1 MIPGVSPIG
10 TSRGD
15 APEIPPGIH
24 IRLLKGVLS
33 MQNRQP
39 GRPSRVFGVLAAL
52 LLCISATA
60 HPLLAEGAIFGV
72 PNGATNP
79 NGWFLLTGTSAS
91 NNDGDT
97 VHEMTFK
104 IEVTGTTLDVRV
116 FDAGSSGARDLTRGS
131 GNTTTTYTLRNPA
144 GGILANVVVT
154 TDTATTQNSFARLTA
169 TGFQAIGSSAPFAG
183 LQPGLYSLRVAMGTN
198 TRVNGFGLSIP
209 NYQVYTSTDVPAGPE
224 DGQLIG
230 GTLNSDSAPLANMTQ
245 PMIMYPYIDRGCD
258 LTTTNF
264 DMDWPVGAGAGSSG
278 SIISRLGT
286 SSALTMSGG
295 TVPVDNNVII
305 FPPATQAQ
313 DYGIW
318 RLNNNHGT
326 QQNLVDWRIA
336 DYTGVT
342 IVGANLPH
350 EPNAPFRIYLPADG
364 SLPGAPVAP
373 LEPRLEQSLTP
384 IGGANPPAA
393 TMTSYYAVNI
403 ALTNPTA
410 SAITSVTLTA
420 NVPGGQV
427 LYESSNP
434 PLITAGAQVTGG
446 GSVSSQPADGGS
458 GNVVATWAS
467 VASGATV
474 SLSYYLAVTPAGGGA
489 VNVTPTPA
497 SGDATRVTYTPAFSS
512 VTYPRTENMGPLC
525 QLAIQASTAV
535 PNAVALASLEA
546 DRRAGGVHLDW
557 ATDAEW
563 ANLGFN
569 VYRAEGPAGAYVQL
583 NRDLILGQGTSSL
596 RARYLVIDASAR
608 PDRAY
613 AYLLEDVER
622 TGVRTLHGP
631 AHVAAGAM
639 TPGAPDYSLYDRV
652 ATSAGELDPTM
663 LIALGGGG
671 LAPETPVGPVASA
684 PVTQSPPGSA
694 IGPNPLPA
702 PVADA
707 PSSIVRVLREDAD
720 GLTLELSSRHA
731 VLSGVVL
738 DGTAYTDVRVPGFSQ
753 LADPGKPALPVI
765 GVPVRIP
772 DVADVSVTVEREQ
785 WKPAGTAALPAP
797 APEWSLDA
805 EGELQ
810 ATYQADPGTYGAAGV
825 YPDAPLQTAGSVRQ
839 GEDRIL
845 VLTFKPVKWD
855 PATGALLQARKLRVR
870 LAFAGRGS
878 SAAMAD
884 PDARRENQFW
894 LAAQGAVK
902 IAVSEKGLQRVSGE
916 ALIAAGIP
924 AGTDPRRLALYTG
937 GAEVALRAPGEA
949 DGVLDPADDFYFYGE
964 ALESAQAQARTY
976 WLVAGNLAGLRM
988 EAIDAAPRGA
998 PSSETTT
1005 PAVARLEKNLV
1016 YVPFVLNGETSN
1028 FVGDFIFLN
1037 PRDQTLTLAGV
1048 TGASAEL
1055 RVRIQGA
1062 TSDSN
1067 VNPDHHV
1074 RISVNGVDVG
1084 DAHWDGFDAFEG
1096 SFPVPPGALVD
1107 GSNQIRFTPVADTG
1121 AVFDFDYI
1129 DWLELSHTRSLA
1141 DAGAALDL
1149 EAGAPGDRTVSG
1161 LSGGAPAI
1169 LDVSDP
1175 RAPRWLTGAAFD
1187 SGTGSVTFHA
1197 EGGGPHHLV
1206 ASPDGVKLP
1215 QALWRDVPSQL
1226 NESSGLDWLAIAHGS
1241 LVEGTLPL
1249 SALRAGEGLRAAVA
1263 NVQDVYDEFG
1273 NGDPDPQAIKD
1284 YLDWQYTRGGAP
1296 RLRYVLLVG
1305 DASYDPRN
1313 YLKGSNSNLVPTKLL
1328 DGTFVEHASDNWFAA
1343 FLGDEALPDV
1353 AIGRLPVKDTAQ
1365 LQTVV
1370 SKLSGYAALP
1380 TGSDWQRRTL
1390 FVADDGFR
1398 AFHAGEAALFEGAMS
1413 SMAAALP
1420 PGFDALSIPMSQIPE
1435 ADQAAVTR
1443 QGILDALDAGVLMAA
1458 YAGHGGIT
1466 LWADEVVFRSSDL
1479 AQVSNLDRLPF
1490 VVVLNCLNGF
1500 FHGPTGDALGESLL
1514 FKADGGAVAA
1524 FAPTSVSPIGG
1535 QSLMGEAISR
1545 AIFRES
1551 EPRIGDALVR
1561 ARTAMLGLE
1570 FFDDFSNSWVL
1581 LGDPATRLAFEPE
1594 PIADAGRDQTLTG
1607 KGRARLDGRG
1617 SGGVP
1622 GALSYGWRI
1631 ISQPS
1636 GSLPKLKN
1644 AGSAT
1649 PEIQMDAAGEYLVEL
1664 VVSQAGRTSLPD
1676 TVKVLILPKPNG
1688 KPAPIDP
1695 DNPI

>member
-1 MIPGVSPIG
+1 
-10 TSRGD
+10 
-15 APEIPPGIH
+15 
-24 IRLLKGVLS
+24 

-39 GRPSRVFGVLAAL
+39 GRPSRFFGVLAAL
-52 LLCISATA
+52 LLSIFATA
-60 HPLLAEGAIFGV
+60 NPYIAEAAIFGV
-72 PNGATNP
+72 PNGAVDP
-79 NGWFLLTGTSAS
+79 NGWLLLDGTSSS

-104 IEVTGTTLDVRV
+104 IEVTGTTLDVQV

-131 GNTTTTYTLRNPA
+131 GDTSTTYTLRNPA
-144 GGILANVVVT
+144 GGILANVAVT
-154 TDTATTQNSFARLTA
+154 TDSATTQNALARLTA
-169 TGFQAIGSSAPFAG
+169 TGFQAIGSSAPFSG
-183 LQPGLYSLRVAMGTN
+183 LQPGLYELRVAMGNN
-198 TRVNGFGLSIP
+198 TRVNGFGLNIP
-209 NYQVYTSTDVPAGPE
+209 NYQVYTSTDVPTGAE

-230 GTLNSDSAPLANMTQ
+230 GTLNSDSAPLANVTQ
-245 PMIMYPYIDRGCD
+245 PMIMYPYVDRGCD
-258 LTTTNF
+258 LTTTNY
-264 DMDWPVGAGAGSSG
+264 DMDWPVGAGAGSTG
-278 SIISRLGT
+278 ALISRLGT
-286 SSALTMSGG
+286 STALTMSGG
-295 TVPVDNNVII
+295 TVPVDNNVNVV
-305 FPPATQAQ
+305 PLATQAQ

-318 RLNNNHGT
+318 RLNNDLGT

-336 DYTGVT
+336 DYTGLTV
-342 IVGANLPH
+342 VGANLPH
-350 EPNAPFRIYLPADG
+350 EPDAPFRIYLPADG
-364 SLPGAPVAP
+364 SLPGTPVAP

-384 IGGANPPAA
+384 LGGANPPAA
-393 TMTSYYAVNI
+393 GMTSYYAVNV

-427 LYESSNP
+427 VYESSNP

-446 GSVSSQPADGGS
+446 GSVTSEPADGGS
-458 GNVVATWAS
+458 GDVVATWAS

-474 SLSYYLAVTPAGGGA
+474 SLSYFLAVTPSGAGA

-497 SGDATRVTYTPAFSS
+497 SGNATRVTYTPAFSS
-512 VTYPRTENMGPLC
+512 VTYPGTESMGPLC

-535 PNAVALASLEA
+535 PNAVSLASLEA
-546 DRRAGGVHLDW
+546 QRHAGGVHLDW

-569 VYRAEGPAGAYVQL
+569 VYRAEGPAGAYEQL
-583 NRDLILGQGTSSL
+583 NRDLILGHGTSSL
-596 RARYLVIDASAR
+596 RARYLFIDATAR

-631 AHVAAGAM
+631 AHVAAGAIAPG
-639 TPGAPDYSLYDRV
+639 TPDLSVYDHVSTNGGTLGRTALLALGSGGLSPNGNGGPGA
-652 ATSAGELDPTM
+652 T
-663 LIALGGGG
+663 
-671 LAPETPVGPVASA
+671 A
-684 PVTQSPPGSA
+684 PVSQSPPGA
-694 IGPNPLPA
+694 AGGGYPLPA
-702 PVADA
+702 PAA
-707 PSSIVRVLREDAD
+707 ESPSSLVRILREDAD
-720 GLTLELSSRHA
+720 GMTLELSSRHA

-738 DGTAYTDVRVPGFSQ
+738 DGIAYTDVSVPGFSQ
-753 LADPGKPALPVI
+753 LAEPGKPALPVI
-765 GVPVRIP
+765 GVPIKIP

-785 WKPAGTAALPAP
+785 WKPAGIAALPAP

-805 EGELQ
+805 GGELQ
-810 ATYQADPGTYGAAGV
+810 ASYQADPGTYEAAGV
-825 YPDAPLQTAGSVRQ
+825 FPDAPLQAAGSVRQ
-839 GEDRIL
+839 GDDRIF
-845 VLTFKPVKWD
+845 VLAFKPVKWD
-855 PATGALLQARKLRVR
+855 PGTGALLQARKLRVR

-894 LAAQGAVK
+894 LAAQGAIK
-902 IAVSEKGLQRVSGE
+902 IAVSETGLQRVSGE
-916 ALIAAGIP
+916 ALIAAGLP
-924 AGTDPRRLALYTG
+924 AVTDPRRLALYTG
-937 GAEVALRAPGEA
+937 GAEVALRVAGEA
-949 DGVLDPADDFYFYGE
+949 DGVLDPGDNFYFYGE

-976 WLVAGNLAGLRM
+976 WLVAGNLTGLRM

-998 PSSETTT
+998 PFGETTT

-1028 FVGDFIFLN
+1028 FVGDFIFQN
-1037 PRDQTLTLAGV
+1037 PRDQFLTLSGV
-1048 TGASAEL
+1048 TGGPADL

-1062 TSDSN
+1062 TSDAS

-1074 RISVNGVDVG
+1074 RISVNGVDLG
-1084 DAHWDGFDAFEG
+1084 DAHWDGFGAFDG

-1121 AVFDFDYI
+1121 AAFDFDYI
-1129 DWLELSHTRSLA
+1129 DWLALTHTRSLA
-1141 DAGAALDL
+1141 DAGAALAL

-1161 LSGGAPAI
+1161 LAGGTPAI

-1175 RAPRWLTGAAFD
+1175 RAPRWLTGATFD
-1187 SGTGSVTFHA
+1187 SATGSVAFHA
-1197 EGGGPHHLV
+1197 EGGRRHLV
-1206 ASPDGVKLP
+1206 AAPDGVKLP
-1215 QALWRDVPSQL
+1215 KALWRDVPSRL
-1226 NESSGLDWLAIAHGS
+1226 NESPGLDWLAITHGS
-1241 LVEGTLPL
+1241 LVEDTLPL
-1249 SALRAGEGLRAAVA
+1249 SALRAGEGLRVAVA
-1263 NVQDVYDEFG
+1263 DVQDVYDEFN

-1284 YLDWQYTRGGAP
+1284 YLAWQYARGGAP

-1313 YLKGSNSNLVPTKLL
+1313 YLKGSNPNLVPTKLL

-1343 FLGDEALPDV
+1343 FLGDDALPDV
-1353 AIGRLPVKDTAQ
+1353 AIGRLPVKDAAQ

-1380 TGSDWQRRTL
+1380 LGSDWQRRAL
-1390 FVADDGFR
+1390 LVADDGFR
-1398 AFHAGEAALFEGAMS
+1398 AFHAGEAAIFEGATGA
-1413 SMAAALP
+1413 MAGALP
-1420 PGFDALSIPMSQIPE
+1420 PGFDALSIQMSQIPE
-1435 ADQAAVTR
+1435 ADQATVTR
-1443 QGILDALDAGVLMAA
+1443 QGILDALNAGVLLAA

-1514 FKADGGAVAA
+1514 LKPDGGAVAA
-1524 FAPTSVSPIGG
+1524 FTPTSVSPIGG

-1545 AIFRES
+1545 AIFREG
-1551 EPRIGDALVR
+1551 ELRIGDALVR
-1561 ARTAMLGLE
+1561 ARAAMLGLE

-1594 PIADAGRDQTLTG
+1594 PIADAGEDQTLMG

-1622 GALSYGWRI
+1622 GALSYDWRI
-1631 ISQPS
+1631 VSQPA
-1636 GSLPKLKN
+1636 GSSPKFKH
-1644 AGSAT
+1644 AASAT
-1649 PEIQMDAAGEYLVEL
+1649 PEIQMDTAGEYRVEL
-1664 VVSQAGRTSLPD
+1664 VVSQEGRTSLPD
-1676 TVKVLILPKPNG
+1676 SVKVLILPKPNG

-1695 DNPI
+1695 ENPT